1 MKVPRW
7 NNVASPRGGSSRAG
21 APSPVRRTLA
31 AALAFANA
39 PQICLRYGVC
49 ACIRL
54 ALLMLPQAGQGG
66 GTKASACANRN
77 EAQEEGG
84 AHEVVQRLCSQGHTL
99 AGVYRNSGSNSH
111 SSSSSTSCSNI
122 RTAVR
127 GGGMLANVSTSA
139 ATSND
144 TVDSSSSAALFVQV
158 ESTKKHYRN
167 VPSPTLSFLP
177 GRSTCWYTEPALPP
191 HPSAR
196 FSPCIAMIYS
206 HRPRRR

>member
-1 MKVPRW
+1 VKVPRW
-7 NNVASPRGGSSRAG
+7 NNVASPRSGSSLAG

-84 AHEVVQRLCSQGHTL
+84 AHGVVQRLCSQGHTL

-122 RTAVR
+122 RTTVR
-127 GGGMLANVSTSA
+127 GVACSPMSA
-139 ATSND
+139 
-144 TVDSSSSAALFVQV
+144 LLLQL
-158 ESTKKHYRN
+158 
-167 VPSPTLSFLP
+167 PMTLSILLVRQHCSSKLSQQKNTIVTF
-177 GRSTCWYTEPALPP
+177 PP
-191 HPSAR
+191 PRYR
-196 FSPCIAMIYS
+196 FYQEDLRAGTQSRHYHHIQAHAS
-206 HRPRRR
+206 HLA